1 MNMNKHENNSSSSQ
15 PHQGDENL
23 VNNLLDRLVDAWN
36 HHDANAFASILK
48 EDGEWTD
55 VMGQSAI

>member
-1 MNMNKHENNSSSSQ
+1 M
-15 PHQGDENL
+15 
-23 VNNLLDRLVDAWN
+23 DRLMDAWN
-36 HHDANAFASILK
+36 HHDAKAFASILT

>member
-1 MNMNKHENNSSSSQ
+1 V
-15 PHQGDENL
+15 DI
-23 VNNLLDRLVDAWN
+23 LVDAWN
-36 HHDANAFASILK
+36 HHDAKAFVSILT